1 MDIEV
6 FWCPFGTLRA
16 LGQGNRRRQQSKTVR
31 WRMGWDG
38 IVNTLQLLDNLIAFP
53 TVSRDSNLDLI
64 EFVRSFLLVR
74 GVASQLFMDA
84 RGRKANLFATIGPQD
99 RGGILLSGHTDVV
112 PVDGQDWRSDPF
124 RMIERGGALYG
135 RGTADMKGF
144 IAAALAAADR
154 ATRRTLRAPL
164 HLALSY
170 DEEIGCVGVRSMIE
184 AMAQWKVRPRLCI
197 VGEPTMLRPAIG
209 HKGKTALRAVCS
221 GHAIHSSLAPQGVN
235 AIHLASDLIQRIRAL
250 QDRIEGCGKR
260 DADFEVPYTTL
271 HVGII
276 HGGVAL
282 NIVPDHC
289 ELEVEIRNMPDEA
302 PQPLI
307 DAIRAE
313 ASALLHSP
321 RGAIELSIMNDYPSL
336 ATPADAEVVELV
348 SRATGEHQRIKV
360 GFGSEAGLFSAQLSI
375 PCVVCGPGSI
385 NDAHRPDEFV
395 TLEQLQRCDAM
406 LDSVLDTLSAP

>member
-1 MDIEV
+1 VD
-6 FWCPFGTLRA
+6 
-16 LGQGNRRRQQSKTVR
+16 
-31 WRMGWDG
+31 
-38 IVNTLQLLDNLIAFP
+38 VNTLQLLDNLIAFP

-64 EFVRSFLLVR
+64 DFVRTFLLAR
-74 GVASQLFMDA
+74 GISSQLFMDTRA
-84 RGRKANLFATIGPQD
+84 RKANLFATIGPQD

-112 PVDGQDWRSDPF
+112 PVDGQDWSCDPF

-154 ATRRTLRAPL
+154 ATRRNLRAPL

-170 DEEIGCVGVRSMIE
+170 DEEIGCVGVRSMID
-184 AMAQWKVRPRLCI
+184 AMVQWQVRPRLCI
-197 VGEPTMLRPAIG
+197 VGEPTMLQPAIA
-209 HKGKTALRAVCS
+209 HKGKTALRAVCA
-221 GHAIHSSLAPQGVN
+221 GHAVHSSLAPQGVN

-260 DADFEVPYTTL
+260 DLDFDVPYTTL

-289 ELEVEIRNMPDEA
+289 ELEIEIRNMPDEA
-302 PQPLI
+302 PQSLI

-313 ASALLHSP
+313 ASALLVSP
-321 RGAIELSIMNDYPSL
+321 RSAIELSIINDYPSL

-348 SRATGEHQRIKV
+348 SRATGEHERIKV
-360 GFGSEAGLFSAQLSI
+360 GFGSEAGLFSAKLAI

-385 NDAHRPDEFV
+385 NHAHRPDEFV
-395 TLEQLQRCDAM
+395 TLEQLRRCDAM
-406 LDSVLDTLSAP
+406 LDSVLDTLSAA